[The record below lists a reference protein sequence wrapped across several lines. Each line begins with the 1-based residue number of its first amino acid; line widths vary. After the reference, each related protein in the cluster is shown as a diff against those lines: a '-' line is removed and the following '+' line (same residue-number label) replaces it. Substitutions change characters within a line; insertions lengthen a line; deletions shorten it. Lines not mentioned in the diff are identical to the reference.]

1 MDTASEHD
9 AQGAATLRRF
19 YLLIPVCTRNLIP
32 TSQVSS
38 EDRLTVF
45 MSHRQFLG
53 LFSPDF
59 LQLGVSE
66 CVLHITHTLR
76 HSFFCPAC
84 PVCSFLSPA
93 RLLTDTFHKRKQP
106 ICLHRKMVKNHSW
119 AEPAA
124 AAAERDQSPQQVT
137 LPSSHVYQTRCLCSN
152 TSSHHLMGTLGSGG
166 HLRDKEGGPERL
178 HALPE

>member
-66 CVLHITHTLR
+66 CVLHITQTL
-76 HSFFCPAC
+76 
-84 PVCSFLSPA
+84 FLLPCLPC
-93 RLLTDTFHKRKQP
+93 LLVSLP
-106 ICLHRKMVKNHSW
+106 S
-119 AEPAA
+119 
-124 AAAERDQSPQQVT
+124 
-137 LPSSHVYQTRCLCSN
+137 PSSH
-152 TSSHHLMGTLGSGG
+152 
-166 HLRDKEGGPERL
+166 
-178 HALPE
+178 